1 MDRVKALLYFPYSRQ
16 RRMPGGIRIAKR
28 SGVALGQSNRSRSRE
43 AYELAT
49 ILVVDDES
57 QARTQLGAFLGNELG
72 HDILYALDGDDAI
85 DVYAQ
90 VRPDLVITDLVMP
103 GLHGLLLIDH
113 LTTFYPGS
121 RIIAMSGKEPEK
133 LEKALALGA
142 AATLRKPIQ
151 RGLLVASVERLLA
164 IGSSS
169 IILDGALPLT
179 EAAACLAPR
188 G

>member
-1 MDRVKALLYFPYSRQ
+1 M
-16 RRMPGGIRIAKR
+16 
-28 SGVALGQSNRSRSRE
+28 
-43 AYELAT
+43 AT

-57 QARTQLGAFLGNELG
+57 QARTQLGSFLGELG

-85 DVYAQ
+85 NVYAQ

-103 GLHGLLLIDH
+103 GLNGLLLIDH

-121 RIIAMSGKEPEK
+121 RIIAMSGREPEE

-142 AATLRKPIQ
+142 AAALRKPIQ
-151 RGLLVASVERLLA
+151 RALLVACVGRALA
-164 IGSSS
+164 DGSSS
-169 IILDGALPLT
+169 IMPDDALPPAG
-179 EAAACLAPR
+179 AAECLGPR